1 VSLGERFQTF
11 QRFAL
16 PSSSVVKQSKHSL
29 WTPQPLEM
37 KALQSFATSG
47 TTCLVRQHCMPED
60 LNPQQHHF
68 EIPVIVFN
76 CKNLGTSDEMILCHA
91 HSMERI
97 NCSLD
102 ILKLMWCKSVQ
113 YI

>member
-1 VSLGERFQTF
+1 MQ
-11 QRFAL
+11 
-16 PSSSVVKQSKHSL
+16 
-29 WTPQPLEM
+29 
-37 KALQSFATSG
+37 
-47 TTCLVRQHCMPED
+47 ED

-68 EIPVIVFN
+68 EIPVIVLN
-76 CKNLGTSDEMILCHA
+76 YKKKLGTSDEMILCHA

-102 ILKLMWCKSVQ
+102 IPELMWCKPVQ